1 MRYPYLLDR
10 NFERVSGLPFVNAL
24 HIGVRDA
31 LCRIAD
37 ELEVAPVAD
46 LIESFDDPLRD
57 IMHEMVLETIGLQ
70 EQKQAEFS
78 ALNHRFPLLK
88 ANPPEDFVEAA
99 FLHFLDVLELNALED
114 ELQSELT
121 SADEHLDEAAWER
134 IQALTQDLT
143 RRREECARE
152 EGELAERA
160 KKIRS
165 HSDPVVPGQTAH
177 G

>member
-1 MRYPYLLDR
+1 L
-10 NFERVSGLPFVNAL
+10 
-24 HIGVRDA
+24 
-31 LCRIAD
+31 IA
-37 ELEVAPVAD
+37 
-46 LIESFDDPLRD
+46 SFDDPLRD
-57 IMHEMVLETIGLQ
+57 VMHEMVLETIGLQ
-70 EQKQAEFS
+70 EQKQAEFY

-99 FLHFLDVLELNALED
+99 FLHFLDVLELNALEE
-114 ELQSELT
+114 ELQSELNA
-121 SADEHLDEAAWER
+121 ADDQIDELAWQR

-165 HSDPVVPGQTAH
+165 NGDAGGASQVAAG
-177 G
+177 

>member
-1 MRYPYLLDR
+1 
-10 NFERVSGLPFVNAL
+10 
-24 HIGVRDA
+24 
-31 LCRIAD
+31 
-37 ELEVAPVAD
+37 
-46 LIESFDDPLRD
+46 
-57 IMHEMVLETIGLQ
+57 VLETIGLQ

-78 ALNHRFPLLK
+78 ALIHRFPLLK
-88 ANPPEDFVEAA
+88 SNPPEDFMEAA
-99 FLHFLDVLELNALED
+99 FLHFLDVLELNALEE
-114 ELQSELT
+114 ELQSELAN
-121 SADEHLDEAAWER
+121 ADEHLDETAWER

-165 HSDPVVPGQTAH
+165 NGDTVLPGKTAN